1 MKKIFKFLSFSLCL
15 LSVVTFSSNN
25 LVQAQTKSTT
35 EDSIIKQLLELNDE
49 EWNEFLNDTDIN
61 SNNVIKDEFYMKVYE
76 LPEESIID
84 EKVYTYEEYL
94 IEKSDITPYES
105 FVPENWIKFNLEIY
119 PMYNQPGKSSLLF
132 YYEWL
137 DNPHFQM
144 KDIITVSSNST
155 VILPGSSD
163 RVNVSYWP
171 NKDISSLATTY
182 SNMKYNSTS
191 QSWVKNEADFSLFDF
206 KTNGIS
212 FRQGISVYDQKV
224 QTAISNSG
232 FANNKTYFTKTSN
245 GKYLTE
251 GCPKGVMGMTIG
263 KSGSSI
269 TTSSLVFTYN
279 HQEVTLSIDPSISI
293 NANGEVSLIGLSGG
307 IGYSDASYKKNYTWG
322 TIVD

>member
-94 IEKSDITPYES
+94 IEKSDITPYEA

-119 PMYNQPGKSSLLF
+119 PMYNQTGKSSLLF

-144 KDIITVSSNST
+144 TDIITVSSNST

-163 RVNVSYWP
+163 KVNVSYWP

-212 FRQGISVYDQKV
+212 FRQGISAYDPKV

-232 FANNKTYFTKTSN
+232 LANNKTYFTQTSN

-251 GCPKGVMGMTIG
+251 GCPK
-263 KSGSSI
+263 
-269 TTSSLVFTYN
+269 
-279 HQEVTLSIDPSISI
+279 
-293 NANGEVSLIGLSGG
+293 A
-307 IGYSDASYKKNYTWG
+307 
-322 TIVD
+322 